1 MSEYVLSFNKVNVEE
16 NKVSRLLA
24 LMVGN
29 TESEAQKVFE
39 KIKNHYDE
47 INYPDVVLD
56 LMNDD
61 LEIID
66 DYRITFENA
75 VDLADSM
82 GWDLINVKM
91 KNSID

>member
-1 MSEYVLSFNKVNVEE
+1 VVFNK
-16 NKVSRLLA
+16 
-24 LMVGN
+24 
-29 TESEAQKVFE
+29 
-39 KIKNHYDE
+39 IKTHYNE
-47 INYPDVVLD
+47 IDYPDVVLD

-82 GWDLINVKM
+82 GWDLVNVRM